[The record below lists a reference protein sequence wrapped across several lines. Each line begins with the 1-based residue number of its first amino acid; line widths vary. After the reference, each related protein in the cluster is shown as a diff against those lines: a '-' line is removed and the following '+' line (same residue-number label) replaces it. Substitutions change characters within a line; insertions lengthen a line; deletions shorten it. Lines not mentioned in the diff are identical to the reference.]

1 MAVKKKKYQAGST
14 VTQGARPTLE
24 QRHDP
29 VLTKTEQQAGID
41 PAQTTTTLPSGTE
54 MTHTAKAVTAEEL
67 MATTDKTL
75 PTATAVTPQQAAA
88 AQEIATPSAPATGTY
103 AATAVK
109 NDVDTASAELGTL
122 SQDAQ
127 ITSPQGTISS
137 TALATEAQGTA
148 AQATKAVRTLSNDE
162 LVTAATL
169 SHVGGY
175 QAAADQTMSTPQEA
189 TVQYQLTQLMSQF
202 ANDQIPAFAAPAIKV
217 ANDAMLQRGLGASSM
232 AGQAILK
239 AAMEATTAIAVQD
252 ANMHAK
258 FNLANLSN
266 KQQTAIVNAQL
277 RATLTGQELTQEHQA
292 RVLNTAKVSE
302 INNLNFNAEQT
313 IALENAKLMQGMGLA
328 NLNNAQ
334 QAALSNAATLANM
347 DVKNLDARLTGAVQ
361 NAKSFL
367 QLDMTNLNNKQQSS
381 VLDYQSKL
389 QALFTDQAAQ
399 NAALQFNAKNQ
410 QQQDQFFAQLGT
422 QVQAAN
428 ANRVAAQNQFNVDQ
442 GNALA
447 KYNSQVEDSR
457 TKFNAEMSL
466 LIDQANVQW
475 RRAVNTTNTAEQNRI
490 NQINTQNLL
499 DLTVSA
505 QNQLWNR
512 YRDEA
517 TWLISQKEAREARAH
532 QAALQAQM
540 NQFSMEAYNASASDS
555 MWLGIGQAVLNGIF
569 GGGEKAEKGTH

>member
-14 VTQGARPTLE
+14 VTQGAIPTLE

-41 PAQTTTTLPSGTE
+41 PTQATTSLPSGTE
-54 MTHTAKAVTAEEL
+54 MVHTPQTVQTEEL
-67 MATTDKTL
+67 MTTTGKALGTQAPVTEGQVAAPAQITA
-75 PTATAVTPQQAAA
+75 PTAPTP
-88 AQEIATPSAPATGTY
+88 GTY
-103 AATAVK
+103 AATAVY
-109 NDVDTASAELGTL
+109 NQVTDANAALGAL
-122 SQDAQ
+122 SQNAQ
-127 ITSPQGTISS
+127 LTAPQGTVSS
-137 TALATEAQGTA
+137 QALSQAASGQA
-148 AQATKAVRTLSNDE
+148 AQATTPTRTLSTQE
-162 LVTAATL
+162 LVQAATL
-169 SHVGGY
+169 SDVGGF
-175 QAAADQTMSTPQEA
+175 QSAAEQTMSTPQEA

-202 ANDQIPAFAAPAIKV
+202 ANDQVPAFAAPAIKV

-239 AAMEATTAIAVQD
+239 AAMEATTAVAVQD

-334 QAALSNAATLANM
+334 QAVLSNAATLANM

-569 GGGEKAEKGTH
+569 GGGEKAEKGTN

>member
-14 VTQGARPTLE
+14 VTQGAIPTLE

-41 PAQTTTTLPSGTE
+41 PTQATTSLPSGTE
-54 MTHTAKAVTAEEL
+54 MVHTPQTVQTEEL
-67 MATTDKTL
+67 MTTTGKALGTQAPVTEGQVAAPAQITA
-75 PTATAVTPQQAAA
+75 PTAPTP
-88 AQEIATPSAPATGTY
+88 GTY
-103 AATAVK
+103 AATAVY
-109 NDVDTASAELGTL
+109 NQVTDANAALGAL
-122 SQDAQ
+122 SQNAQ
-127 ITSPQGTISS
+127 LTAPQGTVSS
-137 TALATEAQGTA
+137 QALSQAASGQA
-148 AQATKAVRTLSNDE
+148 AQATTPTRTLSTQE
-162 LVTAATL
+162 LVQAATL
-169 SHVGGY
+169 SDVGGF
-175 QAAADQTMSTPQEA
+175 QSAAEQTMSTPQEA

-202 ANDQIPAFAAPAIKV
+202 ANDQVPAFAAPAIKV

-569 GGGEKAEKGTH
+569 GGGEKAEKGTN

>member
-1 MAVKKKKYQAGST
+1 
-14 VTQGARPTLE
+14 
-24 QRHDP
+24 
-29 VLTKTEQQAGID
+29 
-41 PAQTTTTLPSGTE
+41 
-54 MTHTAKAVTAEEL
+54 
-67 MATTDKTL
+67 
-75 PTATAVTPQQAAA
+75 
-88 AQEIATPSAPATGTY
+88 
-103 AATAVK
+103 
-109 NDVDTASAELGTL
+109 
-122 SQDAQ
+122 
-127 ITSPQGTISS
+127 
-137 TALATEAQGTA
+137 
-148 AQATKAVRTLSNDE
+148 
-162 LVTAATL
+162 
-169 SHVGGY
+169 
-175 QAAADQTMSTPQEA
+175 MSTPQEA

-202 ANDQIPAFAAPAIKV
+202 ENDQIPAFAAPAIKV

-328 NLNNAQ
+328 
-334 QAALSNAATLANM
+334 
-347 DVKNLDARLTGAVQ
+347 KLT
-361 NAKSFL
+361 
-367 QLDMTNLNNKQQSS
+367 NKQQSS
-381 VLDYQSKL
+381 LLDYQSKL
-389 QALFTDQAAQ
+389 QALITDQAAQ

-555 MWLGIGQAVLNGIF
+555 MWLGIGQAVLNGVF
-569 GGGEKAEKGTH
+569 GGGEKTEKGN